1 LIKRSEA
8 KEEEMFDQENPDPQF
23 VWFIAEVKKR
33 LNLDLSGYKPH
44 RVKRRTDMLLRKYNV
59 TSYQDFMKMIMS
71 DEKKKEEYL
80 DKMTINVTEFFR
92 NPEKWE
98 AIKKTHLPGLMKQN
112 GGKVKIW
119 SAGCSSGEE
128 PYSMGILLEELKAP
142 FSAGILAT
150 DIDTG
155 VLAKA
160 KTGIY
165 DERSFVSTSDEVLKR
180 YFKKIDEDTYE
191 VQPSVKNRVQFR
203 KHNML
208 QDPFEKN
215 LDMIVCR
222 NVVIYFEAETKTLLY
237 KNFVDALRVGGILFV
252 GSTERIFNY
261 RSLNLKVI
269 EPFFYQKEG
278 SV

>member
-1 LIKRSEA
+1 MI
-8 KEEEMFDQENPDPQF
+8 MFEQEKPDPQF
-23 VWFIAEVKKR
+23 LWFVEEVKKK

-59 TSYQDFMKMIMS
+59 ASYQEYMKLINT
-71 DEKKKEEYL
+71 DDKKKEEFL

-98 AIKKTHLPGLMKQN
+98 SLKKTHLPFLMKS
-112 GGKVKIW
+112 GTGRLKIW

-128 PYSMGILLEELKAP
+128 PYSMAITLEEIKAP
-142 FSAGILAT
+142 AGSTIIAT

-160 KTGIY
+160 KIGVY
-165 DERSFVSTSDEVLKR
+165 DERSFVSTPDTILRK
-180 YFKKIDEDTYE
+180 YFKKIDEETYE
-191 VQPSVKNRVQFR
+191 VLQNVKNRVQFK

-208 QDPFEKN
+208 QDTFEKN
-215 LDMIVCR
+215 LDLIVCR
-222 NVVIYFEAETKTLLY
+222 NVVIYFEAETKNTLY
-237 KNFVDALRVGGILFV
+237 KNFVDSLRPGGLLFV

-261 RSLNLKVI
+261 RSLNLKTV

-278 SV
+278 QA